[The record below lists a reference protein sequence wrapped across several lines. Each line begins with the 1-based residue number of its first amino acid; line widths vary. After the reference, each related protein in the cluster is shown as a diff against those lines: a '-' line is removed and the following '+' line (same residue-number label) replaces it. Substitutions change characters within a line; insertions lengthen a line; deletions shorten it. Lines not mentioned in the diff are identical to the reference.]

1 MIGRYKIDDLELDRG
16 EKKKNK
22 FLIKRDNTVKS
33 LKEVEFFLG
42 NWKRVVKGI
51 KLYKILKWKKSSSA
65 LLIIFY
71 KNIFKWNFIII
82 KSFVFFTI
90 N

>member
-1 MIGRYKIDDLELDRG
+1 MIERYKISDLELNRG

-22 FLIKRDNTVKS
+22 FLIKKDNTLKS

-51 KLYKILKWKKSSSA
+51 KLYKILKWKRA
-65 LLIIFY
+65 FLLF
-71 KNIFKWNFIII
+71 
-82 KSFVFFTI
+82 
-90 N
+90 